1 MSKPLKKSK
10 DVLKLAQRLR
20 DELGIEIDTDH
31 VYRIYAGHW
40 QRSSGAWSWFAHR
53 KLTDRAVV
61 IVGSQYPI
69 RQIVRAWKL
78 TASQNVEHC
87 RYRHRSGGPAAGRKI
102 VENNACVT
110 T

>member
-53 KLTDRAVV
+53 KLADRAVV

-78 TASQNVEHC
+78 TASQTSSIADTDIDPVDRPEGEN
-87 RYRHRSGGPAAGRKI
+87 SRK
-102 VENNACVT
+102 
-110 T
+110 